1 MSKLYSEM
9 NNGELDRLKEE
20 LENSESFSL
29 TMDAC
34 DWFFPNFQRII
45 IDVEELIKKDYSF
58 KIIIDVDDEVST
70 LCHLAI
76 FLTWRYKSNKINDI
90 IKFSVK
96 SEENIND
103 LTRAYEKVSRFLILF
118 IDKYNLGK
126 NLSFVKI
133 PEFAEKYSKEGSL
146 WPYEKGGFGKRG
158 MPLIPL
164 DKEVYY
170 SLQKNFYEFIQENKS
185 GLEKKSW
192 KIIANK
198 NKESL
203 SLSALREICRNFN
216 EEFQKIKI
224 SNRYD
229 FDKNILK
236 ILNYADVLT
245 FIIFASAFFG
255 IYNPGSGSKTLN
267 ERKQI
272 ITKDDRFI
280 ALYERCCAYSLGILQ
295 LVENTINYTSGG
307 FLSIRVIIRDDK
319 YLQSVLAKPIENEDC
334 FIAISVCDVANQSC
348 GKYLNMA
355 ENFSETLKLR
365 KNEPSVKEL
374 LGSKEINNVDIKD
387 MFFPANNAPLL
398 KYLKEPINT
407 GYHYGLQ
414 IFASSVESANG
425 NFIVISG
432 NNSKTEYAALF
443 DNTENKNIKNCYL
456 NSDSS
461 KCIYYC
467 GTKYDILL
475 PVSGILKDAGKKD
488 TFPVPNELSYEA
500 LPDNPPFTVKFDS
513 KEYINIIMKNKG
525 KMPFEFKPII
535 VNMLADDIIQASEG
549 HELLHEL
556 EPLIICFEGNY
567 RASTVLNLLLEII
580 AKAVFILLSNDKFK
594 YRNIVL
600 CGFGSSMHIAA
611 FIRYY
616 AQFYDRFGYNGSLA
630 TKSQILLIM
639 DHGNGSESIVLSGRY
654 IGRPMYEYQVFS
666 GGKANEGRYLK
677 LTLDSISVRT
687 VQKVDIIDHLNNP
700 HCFDSIE
707 LKDNGRKTKRWILD
721 LKSALTTD
729 FSDCVHVGSKIKN
742 CVTHMHVSGVHID
755 TFYQIDQIF
764 TNAYWAVKISQWI
777 LEKISLMNADGSAVL
792 YGYGHL
798 MESVLH
804 NVVKGN
810 KAKFEYVI
818 YDEGYHYT
826 AEKVSQPNL
835 SFSCKKQTVIE
846 MIENGSTVV
855 FVMPISTTLSSFNR
869 MGDKLFSECCNKS
882 YNDFKPNVEFIAVF
896 QVIPDNDESAK
907 VSKLFFSDQKN
918 GTVISVKSIIS
929 ERFSNKCDCSY
940 LLSLPA
946 KWQKPEECI
955 FCYPDGNQ
963 YERMLYTTDD
973 TSLVPTMQLQD
984 YNDNIRENTGFAGLI
999 DFFERKDGKYIY
1011 SSALIYSHIERQDAH
1026 FAHYIQTRLLLNAI
1040 LENGSFD
1047 EQAEKIVNELFK
1059 GGKSRINIIV
1069 APSHSSNQKFPVKI
1083 NDSVFDG
1090 KAHIISVNAKKI
1102 YRSNFEAEYSN
1113 YSSLISRIF
1122 DAVKRNGEKFSD
1134 YVKFYYVDDH
1144 INSGTTFFRM
1154 KSLMRSMFN
1163 YALEK
1168 DEDFNFDAVIT
1179 LVDRHSASSVKDYI
1193 NSPSRLFSFFKFNI
1207 PAVRSNGDSC
1217 PLCKR
1222 VFTDK
1227 ALELC
1232 AALDETANICAER
1245 RNAHNVKEISR
1256 YKSDFEKHDKSKEQD
1271 IEKLSQRHMRRFE
1284 AENILWT
1291 AIAKTEKDFYKSG
1304 DSGGNVFCGKMQNE
1318 IITTF
1323 FDKISSPDLKNDR
1336 IEYLI
1341 SFVKALSRP
1350 FLSFR
1355 PFVATAAIGIIRD
1368 ICDCLLQCDLSKK
1381 TVRIVFNYKKLSLDD
1396 KFVVSSKKELSVSA
1410 SKDAK
1415 LELINLLI
1423 VCLSGLSELN
1433 STYILD
1439 TEKIKGICGFYEN
1452 ASCGVDMYDPFP
1464 GTKESANDK
1473 RSFADYV
1480 RFSIFRL
1487 VHHEKFGETRRKKFD
1502 ECLEN
1507 ILKGFSSADN
1517 NLEKLISLIY
1527 LENGAP
1533 CRKVSSALEIL
1544 HDEIIEDIFDN
1555 NKVDSLDSEYEK
1567 TLANSIAYIDEN
1579 DVNENNNNG
1588 IKQDNTD
1595 KSEPKDLILTP
1606 ITTRGYCDAYNI
1618 GFDLHF
1624 RNKIDHQPI
1633 VEAYNVGTKQ
1643 LWGKIRLSDEAV
1655 KNLKKFGISVFNFSD
1670 EKVKNSYIFLKFSNK
1685 SVLSVWSLND
1695 ESDILTQM
1703 PPLYLRIRVENNT
1716 SYLALLKTIRAIISQ
1731 RNMIL
1736 KNFAVDLTTEDM
1748 NRLIAER
1755 RFNRA
1760 LSITK
1765 ASKHATE
1772 ESERTLNYK
1781 GTDEKILPDRL
1792 IGQIRR
1798 LLANRTISTLYQ
1810 VESMIF
1816 ERENRDVKIAKETDF
1831 KKLYDDSEEI
1841 GGYTKLRLWAENDH
1855 EDKYTQIWDIIGKD
1869 DFFIYGTKDANTSH
1883 NVKLKFDIK
1892 SLVSSTY
1899 SYSLK
1904 YNAIQEKKL
1913 MLDIIFL
1920 LANNAI
1926 RHLPED
1932 FMDEELP
1939 FTIRQEGQFLIV
1951 SSPVGET
1958 DIDRAIIKTARAM
1971 VIPPHVRKYF
1981 INKANNEDGENAND
1995 TDGITLW
2002 TLARYFRRL
2011 EKYTNPNGDFSII
2024 PIKHAN
2030 NKYEFGFKYF
2040 SVCFNKTNKGYD
2052 FLVKMKCLEGRANL

>member
-1 MSKLYSEM
+1 M
-9 NNGELDRLKEE
+9 NNREIDRLKEE
-20 LENSESFSL
+20 LESTETFTL
-29 TMDAC
+29 AMDAC
-34 DWFFPNFQRII
+34 DLFFPSFQKIL
-45 IDVEELIKKDYSF
+45 VVNKVFMEKDYSF
-58 KIIIDVDDEVST
+58 NIIINADDEVST
-70 LCHLAI
+70 LRHLAI
-76 FLTWRYKSNKINDI
+76 FLIWRYSFNKRNDM
-90 IKFSVK
+90 IKFFVE

-103 LTRAYEKVSRFLILF
+103 LTRVYEKVSRFLILF
-118 IDKYNLGK
+118 VEKYNMEK
-126 NLSFVKI
+126 NLSFVKT
-133 PEFAEKYSKEGSL
+133 PEFAEKYSKAGYL
-146 WPYEKGGFGKRG
+146 WPFENGGFGKRG

-164 DKEVYY
+164 DEKVYY

-185 GLEKKSW
+185 DLEKKSW

-198 NKESL
+198 NNESL
-203 SLSALREICRNFN
+203 SLSALREICRNFY
-216 EEFQKIKI
+216 EEFQKIKN
-224 SNRYD
+224 SNRYK
-229 FDKNILK
+229 FDKKILK

-272 ITKDDRFI
+272 ITEDDRFI

-319 YLQSVLAKPIENEDC
+319 YLQGVLAKPIENEDC
-334 FIAISVCDVANQSC
+334 FIAISVCDVADWSC
-348 GKYLNMA
+348 GRYLNMT
-355 ENFSETLKLR
+355 EKFLNNLKLR
-365 KNEPSVKEL
+365 KDEPSVKEL
-374 LGSKEINNVDIKD
+374 LNNEEIERIGIKD
-387 MFFPANNAPLL
+387 LFFPANSAPLL
-398 KYLKEPINT
+398 KYLREPVNT

-414 IFASSVESANG
+414 IFASAVESANG
-425 NFIVISG
+425 NFTVISG
-432 NNSKTEYAALF
+432 NDSKTEYAVLF
-443 DNTENKNIKNCYL
+443 DNTENENIKNCYL
-456 NSDSS
+456 NSDKN

-467 GTKYDILL
+467 GTKYDVLL
-475 PVSGILKDAGKKD
+475 PVSGILQNSGKKD

-500 LPDNPPFTVKFDS
+500 LPDSTPFIVQFDS
-513 KEYINIIMKNKG
+513 KRYIEIILENKG
-525 KMPFEFKPII
+525 KMPFEFKPKV
-535 VNMLADDIIQASEG
+535 VNMLVEYIIQKSKG
-549 HELLHEL
+549 HDLSHEL
-556 EPLIICFEGNY
+556 EPLIICFEEHY
-567 RASTVLNLLLEII
+567 RASAALSLFLEIT
-580 AKAVFILLSNDKFK
+580 AKAIFILLSNKEFK
-594 YRNIVL
+594 YRNIAL
-600 CGFGSSMHIAA
+600 CGFSNSMHIAA

-616 AQFYDRFGYNGSLA
+616 AQFYDRFGYNGSSA
-630 TKSQILLIM
+630 TKSQIMLIM
-639 DHGNGSESIVLSGRY
+639 DHKNGSESIVLSGRY

-666 GGKANEGRYLK
+666 GGRSNESRYLK
-677 LTLDSISVRT
+677 LTLDSISIRT

-707 LKDNGRKTKRWILD
+707 LKDNKSKTKRWVLD
-721 LKSALTTD
+721 LKGALTTD
-729 FSDCVHVGSKIKN
+729 FSDYIRVGSKIKN
-742 CVTHMHVSGVHID
+742 CVTHMHISGVHID

-777 LEKISLMNADGSAVL
+777 SEKISFMNENDHAVL

-804 NVVKGN
+804 NVIKGN
-810 KAKFEYVI
+810 RTKFEYVI

-835 SFSCKKQTVIE
+835 SFSCKKQKLME
-846 MIENGSTVV
+846 MIKNGSTVV
-855 FVMPISTTLSSFNR
+855 FVMPISTTLSTFNR
-869 MGDKLFSECCNKS
+869 MGDKLFSECHNNS
-882 YNDFKPNVEFIAVF
+882 DNDFKANVEFIAVI
-896 QVIPDNDESAK
+896 QVIPDSKESEK
-907 VSKLFFSDQKN
+907 VSKLFFSDQKD
-918 GTVISVKSIIS
+918 GTVLSVRSIIN
-929 ERFSNKCDCSY
+929 ERFSDKCRCSY

-946 KWQKPEECI
+946 KWQKSEECEY
-955 FCYPDGNQ
+955 CYPNSNQ

-973 TSLVPTMQLQD
+973 TSLVPTMQLED
-984 YNDNIRENTGFAGLI
+984 YNDNICENISHTGLI
-999 DFFERKDGKYIY
+999 DFFEREDGKYIY
-1011 SSALIYSHIERQDAH
+1011 SSTLIYSHIERQDAH
-1026 FAHYIQTRLLLNAI
+1026 FAHYIQTRLLLNTI
-1040 LENGSFD
+1040 LENGSFE
-1047 EQAEKIVNELFK
+1047 EQAKKIKNELFK
-1059 GGKSRINIIV
+1059 DGKCRINIIV

-1113 YSSLISRIF
+1113 YSSLISRIIG
-1122 DAVKRNGEKFSD
+1122 AASSLNNENFSD

-1154 KSLMRSMFN
+1154 KSLMQSMFN
-1163 YALEK
+1163 YSLK
-1168 DEDFNFDAVIT
+1168 TDTVFNFDAVIT
-1179 LVDRHSASSVKDYI
+1179 LVDRHSSSSVKDYI
-1193 NSPSRLFSFFKFNI
+1193 NNPSQFFSFFKFNI

-1222 VFTDK
+1222 VFADK

-1232 AALDETANICAER
+1232 AALDETASICAER
-1245 RNAHNVKEISR
+1245 RNAHNVKEISQ

-1284 AENILWT
+1284 AENILW
-1291 AIAKTEKDFYKSG
+1291 AVIAAAEKSFYKSNDPEG
-1304 DSGGNVFCGKMQNE
+1304 YEFFGKMQNK
-1318 IITTF
+1318 IITTI
-1323 FDKISSPDLKNDR
+1323 FDKINSPDLKKDR

-1355 PFVATAAIGIIRD
+1355 PFVATVAINIIRD
-1368 ICDCLLQCDLSKK
+1368 ICDCLLQCNLSRK
-1381 TVRIVFNYKKLSLDD
+1381 TVKIVFNFKKLLQAD
-1396 KFVVSSKKELSVSA
+1396 KFIISSKKEMSINISE
-1410 SKDAK
+1410 DAK

-1439 TEKIKGICGFYEN
+1439 IEKIKSICWFYEN

-1487 VHHEKFGETRRKKFD
+1487 VHHEKFGEMRRKKFD
-1502 ECLEN
+1502 ECLERV
-1507 ILKGFSSADN
+1507 LEYGSSADN
-1517 NLEKLISLIY
+1517 SFKQLISLIY

-1544 HDEIIEDIFDN
+1544 HDEIINDFFDN
-1555 NKVDSLDSEYEK
+1555 NMVDNLDSEHEK

-1579 DVNENNNNG
+1579 DVNENNNKG
-1588 IKQDNTD
+1588 IKRDNTD
-1595 KSEPKDLILTP
+1595 NSEPKELILTP

-1624 RNKIDHQPI
+1624 RNKTEHHPI
-1633 VEAYNVGTKQ
+1633 VEAYNIGTKQ
-1643 LWGKIRLSDEAV
+1643 LWGKILLSDEAV
-1655 KNLKKFGISVFNFSD
+1655 KNLRKFGISIFIFSD
-1670 EKVKNSYIFLKFSNK
+1670 KKVKNSYIFLKFSNK

-1695 ESDILTQM
+1695 ESDLITQM
-1703 PPLYLRIRVENNT
+1703 PPLYLRIKVENDT
-1716 SYLALLKTIRAIISQ
+1716 SYLALLKTIRSIISQ

-1736 KNFAVDLTTEDM
+1736 KKFAADLTTEDM

-1772 ESERTLNYK
+1772 DAERTLFYPEIEI
-1781 GTDEKILPDRL
+1781 DILQYRL

-1816 ERENRDVKIAKETDF
+1816 ERENRDIKNAKNADSQN
-1831 KKLYDDSEEI
+1831 LYDDSEEI
-1841 GGYTKLRLWAENDH
+1841 GGYTKLRLWAENDPK
-1855 EDKYTQIWDIIGKD
+1855 DKYTQIWNIMKRD

-1883 NVKLKFDIK
+1883 NVKLRFKID
-1892 SLVSSTY
+1892 SLVPSTY

-1913 MLDIIFL
+1913 MIDIIFL

-1926 RHLPED
+1926 RHLSED
-1932 FMDEELP
+1932 YMDEELP

-1951 SSPVGET
+1951 SSPIGEI
-1958 DIDRAIIKTARAM
+1958 DIDQAIIKTARAM

-1981 INKANNEDGENAND
+1981 INKANEEDGENVND

-2002 TLARYFRRL
+2002 TLARYFGRL
-2011 EKYTNPNGDFSII
+2011 EKHTNPKDDLSLI
-2024 PIKHAN
+2024 PIIHTN
-2030 NKYEFGFKYF
+2030 NKYEVGFNYF
-2040 SVCFNKTNKGYD
+2040 SVCFNKTDNGYD
-2052 FLVKMKCLEGRANL
+2052 FLVKMKCLEGSANI